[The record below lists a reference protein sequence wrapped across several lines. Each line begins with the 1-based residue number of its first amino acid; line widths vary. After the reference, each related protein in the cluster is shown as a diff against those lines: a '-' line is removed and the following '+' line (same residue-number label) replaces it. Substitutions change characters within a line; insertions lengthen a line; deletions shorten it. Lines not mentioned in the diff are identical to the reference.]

1 LTAWALDGEPMAGM
15 LASVVFDEVE
25 SVEFEEVAGLGVT
38 AGSGTA
44 YTRSGGPIVATAAAR
59 RRCAKMSISG
69 QIWITAKPE
78 IAPTAMVPKIIP
90 SMSRMGEK

>member
-1 LTAWALDGEPMAGM
+1 MAGM

-25 SVEFEEVAGLGVT
+25 SVEVAGLGVT

-44 YTRSGGPIVATAAAR
+44 YTRSGPTVATATAR
-59 RRCAKMSISG
+59 RRCTKMSISG

-78 IAPTAMVPKIIP
+78 IAPTAIP
-90 SMSRMGEK
+90 SKVSRVGEK